1 MAKKLRGEE
10 FYLSA
15 NDLITGDVVY
25 FTRNKWSTDFN
36 EAIKIKRNEIEKYE
50 KIAIDDEKKCLIIG
64 HFFVELTEDGHI
76 RKLRDKIRKNGLT
89 FKITQ

>member
-1 MAKKLRGEE
+1 MAKKLTGEE

-15 NDLITGDVVY
+15 NDLTTGDVIY
-25 FTRNKWSTDFN
+25 FAKNKWSTDFSK
-36 EAIKIKRNEIEKYE
+36 AIKIKRNEIEKYE
-50 KIAIDDEKKCLIIG
+50 EIAIDDEKKCLIIG
-64 HFFVELTEDGHI
+64 HVFVELTEDGQI

>member
-15 NDLITGDVVY
+15 NDLTTGEVLY
-25 FTRNKWSTDFN
+25 LTKNKWSTDFN
-36 EAIKIKRNEIEKYE
+36 KAIKIERNDIEKYE
-50 KIAIDDEKKCLIIG
+50 KIAINDEKKCLIIG
-64 HFFVELTEDGHI
+64 HFFVELTEDGQI

>member
-1 MAKKLRGEE
+1 MAKKLKGEQ

-15 NDLITGDVVY
+15 NDLISGDVIY
-25 FTRNKWSTDFN
+25 LAKNKWSTNFN

-50 KIAIDDEKKCLIIG
+50 KIAIDDEKNCLIIG
-64 HFFVELTEDGHI
+64 HFFVELTEDGQI

>member
-1 MAKKLRGEE
+1 MAKKLTGEE

-15 NDLITGDVVY
+15 NDLTTGDVIY
-25 FTRNKWSTDFN
+25 LAENKWSTDFN
-36 EAIKIKRNEIEKYE
+36 KAIKIKKDEIEKYE
-50 KIAIDDEKKCLIIG
+50 KMANEDEKNCLIIG
-64 HFFVELTEDGHI
+64 HSFVELTEDGQI

>member
-1 MAKKLRGEE
+1 MAKKLIGEE

-15 NDLITGDVVY
+15 NDLTTGEVIY
-25 FTRNKWSTDFN
+25 FTKNKWSTDFN
-36 EAIKIKRNEIEKYE
+36 KAIKIERNDIEKYE
-50 KIAIDDEKKCLIIG
+50 KIAINDEKKCLIIG
-64 HFFVELTEDGHI
+64 HFFVELTEDGQI

>member
-1 MAKKLRGEE
+1 MAKKLIGEE

-15 NDLITGDVVY
+15 NDLTTGEVLY
-25 FTRNKWSTDFN
+25 LTKNKWSTDFN
-36 EAIKIKRNEIEKYE
+36 KAIKIERNDIEKYE
-50 KIAIDDEKKCLIIG
+50 KIAINDEKKCIIIG
-64 HFFVELTEDGHI
+64 HFFVELTEDGQI

>member
-15 NDLITGDVVY
+15 NDLTTGDVIY
-25 FTRNKWSTDFN
+25 FARNKWSTDFN

-64 HFFVELTEDGHI
+64 HFFVELTEDGQI

>member
-1 MAKKLRGEE
+1 MAKKLIGEE

-15 NDLITGDVVY
+15 NDLTTGEVLY
-25 FTRNKWSTDFN
+25 LTKNKWSTDFN
-36 EAIKIKRNEIEKYE
+36 KAIKIERNDIEKYE
-50 KIAIDDEKKCLIIG
+50 KIAINDEKKCLIIG
-64 HFFVELTEDGHI
+64 HFFVELTEDGQI

>member
-1 MAKKLRGEE
+1 MAKKLTGEE

-15 NDLITGDVVY
+15 NDLTTGDVIY
-25 FTRNKWSTDFN
+25 FAKNKWSTDFN
-36 EAIKIKRNEIEKYE
+36 KAIKIKRNEIEKFE

-64 HFFVELTEDGHI
+64 YCFVELTEDGQI

>member
-1 MAKKLRGEE
+1 MAKKLIGEE

-15 NDLITGDVVY
+15 NDLTTGEVLY
-25 FTRNKWSTDFN
+25 LTKNKWSTDFN
-36 EAIKIKRNEIEKYE
+36 KAIKIGRNDIEKYE
-50 KIAIDDEKKCLIIG
+50 KIAINDEKKCLIIG
-64 HFFVELTEDGHI
+64 HFFVELTEDGQI